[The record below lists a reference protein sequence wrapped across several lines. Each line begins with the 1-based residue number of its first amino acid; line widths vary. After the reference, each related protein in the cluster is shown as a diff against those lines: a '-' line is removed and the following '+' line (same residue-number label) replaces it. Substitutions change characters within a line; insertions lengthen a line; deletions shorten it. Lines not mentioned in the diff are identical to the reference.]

1 MDGREVGQIDIDKKT
16 KKGQK
21 RRREAEKVN
30 DK

>member
-1 MDGREVGQIDIDKKT
+1 MEGREVGQIDIDKIT

-21 RRREAEKVN
+21 RRREAEKRN